1 MFGFS
6 GIFGLFFIIM
16 VVSILTGLTRGSS
29 SSLGYRDNYPPQ
41 LDPRRYPQIGMGPN
55 QQFYGPPQIGYGP
68 QGYGYGQRYPQGF
81 DPASQQPVTQAA
93 LDAVNR
99 DITTFG
105 EQLRD
110 LDLEVVGRELTPE
123 ANADYGKA
131 LDAYD
136 GAKHRAEHARTNA
149 DIKRVAQIL
158 EEGRYNIAT
167 VQARVNGQPLPEHR
181 PPCFFDPAH
190 GTSVENVQWAP
201 PGGAMREVP
210 ACAADAQRV
219 RTGHDPSIRMV
230 QNRQMM
236 PVPYWEDPRQAA
248 WAQGYYGR
256 YYGDPVI
263 RQITSGAMMIGGFS
277 LLMGLLDD

>member
-1 MFGFS
+1 MFGSFFS
-6 GIFGLFFIIM
+6 MIM
-16 VVSILTGLTRGSS
+16 IMMIVSVVLGVMRSGSS
-29 SSLGYRDNYPPQ
+29 QLGGRQYYDDRQ
-41 LDPRRYPQIGMGPN
+41 LDPRRYPGAGPH
-55 QQFYGPPQIGYGP
+55 QQFYGPPQIGYG
-68 QGYGYGQRYPQGF
+68 QHMGYGQQYGQGF
-81 DPASQQPVTQAA
+81 DPAAQQPVTEASLTA
-93 LDAVNR
+93 INR

-110 LDLEVVGRELTPE
+110 LDLEVVGRTLSPE
-123 ANADYGKA
+123 AQAEYSKA

-136 GAKHRAEHARTNA
+136 GAKHRAEHARNNA
-149 DIKRVAQIL
+149 DIKRVARIL
-158 EEGRYNIAT
+158 EEGRYNIA
-167 VQARVNGQPLPEHR
+167 VVKAQVNGEPIPEHR

-230 QNRQMM
+230 PNRQMV

-256 YYGDPVI
+256 YYGDPAI

>member
-1 MFGFS
+1 MFVFGFNA
-6 GIFGLFFIIM
+6 IFTLMFIM
-16 VVSILTGLTRGSS
+16 VFVSIVLGLMRGTGSS
-29 SSLGYRDNYPPQ
+29 QLGGRHHDDYPPQ
-41 LDPRRYPQIGMGPN
+41 LDPRRYPQMGPGPN
-55 QQFYGPPQIGYGP
+55 QQFYGPPQL
-68 QGYGYGQRYPQGF
+68 GYGYGQRYGHGF
-81 DPASQQPVTQAA
+81 DPAAQQPVTQAA

-110 LDLEVVGRELTPE
+110 LDLDVVGRTLSDE
-123 ANADYGKA
+123 ANADYGLA

-136 GAKHRAEHARTNA
+136 GAKHRAEHARSNA
-149 DIKRVAQIL
+149 DIKKVAQIL
-158 EEGRYNIAT
+158 EEGRYNIAR

-230 QNRQMM
+230 PNRQMV

-256 YYGDPVI
+256 YHGDPVI
-263 RQITSGAMMIGGFS
+263 RQITTGAMMIGGFS